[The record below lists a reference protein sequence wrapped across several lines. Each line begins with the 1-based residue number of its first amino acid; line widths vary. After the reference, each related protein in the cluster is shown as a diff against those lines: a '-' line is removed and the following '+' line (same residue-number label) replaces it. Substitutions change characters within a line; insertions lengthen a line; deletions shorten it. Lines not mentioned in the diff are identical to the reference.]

1 MTRTLPCSEELTEV
15 EVPDILWLVAKWLC
29 LHRIPGWKVFMIAAS
44 TSMNSEK
51 SEVVPLTL
59 FVKAPPSNYDTIYTV
74 INMAIEECKSL
85 NQGTCIITYNQ
96 PLYNIKAREI
106 VASAAPDS
114 DLSKVVVRLG
124 GFHSLLSF
132 LGSIGEIMAGSGLK
146 EFMCT
151 VYAPHSE
158 DKMLLGHAFARA
170 IRAHVLVQASL
181 ANVVFDRIRVLD
193 NEI

>member
-1 MTRTLPCSEELTEV
+1 
-15 EVPDILWLVAKWLC
+15 
-29 LHRIPGWKVFMIAAS
+29 
-44 TSMNSEK
+44 
-51 SEVVPLTL
+51 
-59 FVKAPPSNYDTIYTV
+59 
-74 INMAIEECKSL
+74 MAIEECKSL

-96 PLYNIKAREI
+96 PLYIKAREI

-158 DKMLLGHAFARA
+158 DKMLLGLAFARA
-170 IRAHVLVQASL
+170 IRAHVLVQVSL